1 MNVRTAAPVIINVLI
16 LISLIG
22 AGWPEAQTSLKPSD
36 LVCEYKTNPVGIDV
50 ERPRLSWKIRSQE
63 RGWVQSAYQ
72 LQVATSAGELDSEPS
87 WDSGKV
93 VSGASIHRVYDG
105 PSLRSSERY
114 TWRVRVWNKEN
125 RASSWSDPA
134 FWEMALLGASDWSA
148 KWITPSWEEDTSHSQ
163 PAPMLRRTFTLDR
176 NIRSARAYV
185 TSLGLYEME
194 LNGRRVGDELFTPG
208 WTAYRKRLQYQT
220 YDVTEHL
227 REGTNA
233 VGVTLGDGW
242 YRGFIG
248 FEDQRNYYGDTL
260 GLLAEIRIVY
270 DDGSV
275 AVVGT
280 DDAGAWKA
288 STGSIR
294 MSDIYMGE
302 VYDAAFEKSGWSLPD
317 YDDAGWE
324 AVRVLD
330 APSMSLVAPAGPPVR
345 RIEEIR
351 PIGILLTPDG
361 RTVFDMGQNMVGW
374 ARLSV
379 DTDGGRNRPR
389 HHLAPRR
396 SARPQRQHLYRQPPL
411 RHTAGALHSGWRSRH
426 RRARAALLVSG
437 VSLRGGGRLSG

>member
-1 MNVRTAAPVIINVLI
+1 MYLRTAAHVLI
-16 LISLIG
+16 LVALLGTDRS
-22 AGWPEAQTSLKPSD
+22 EAQSSLKPGD

-50 ERPRLSWKIRSQE
+50 ERPRLSWKIRSRE

-72 LQVATSAGELDSEPS
+72 IQVATSAGELDSEPL

-93 VSGASIHRVYDG
+93 VSDASIHRVYDG
-105 PSLRSSERY
+105 PALRSSERY

-125 RASSWSDPA
+125 RASSWSVPA

-148 KWITPSWEEDTSHSQ
+148 KWITPGRPEDTSRSQ

-176 NIRSARAYV
+176 KIRWARAYV

-220 YDVTEHL
+220 YDVTEYL
-227 REGTNA
+227 REGMNA
-233 VGVTLGDGW
+233 LGITLGDGW
-242 YRGFIG
+242 YRGVIG

-275 AVVGT
+275 AVIGT
-280 DDAGAWKA
+280 DDAGEWKA
-288 STGSIR
+288 STGPIR

-317 YDDAGWE
+317 YDDVGWE
-324 AVRVLD
+324 AVRFLEP
-330 APSMSLVAPAGPPVR
+330 PSMSLVAPAGPPVR

-351 PIGILLTPDG
+351 PIDRREPGTSLRRAARRAGESTNHDCPAPTRRDRIDRSRSRAPTPDVRASHPG
-361 RTVFDMGQNMVGW
+361 
-374 ARLSV
+374 
-379 DTDGGRNRPR
+379 
-389 HHLAPRR
+389 
-396 SARPQRQHLYRQPPL
+396 
-411 RHTAGALHSGWRSRH
+411 RH
-426 RRARAALLVSG
+426 RG
-437 VSLRGGGRLSG
+437 